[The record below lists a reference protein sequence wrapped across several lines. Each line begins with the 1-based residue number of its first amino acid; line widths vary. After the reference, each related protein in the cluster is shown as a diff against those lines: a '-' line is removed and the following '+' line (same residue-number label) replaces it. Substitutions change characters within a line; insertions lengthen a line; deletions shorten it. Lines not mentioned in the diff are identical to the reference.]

1 MSAAGHIFKKEIREM
16 MRDKRVLSS
25 AVIGPIFLIVLF
37 LMLFG
42 FLQSVLTKPKSQT
55 LHVVRTGQGE
65 ALAEAMEKANEFKIE
80 YVESLAAGEKM
91 VQDGRAKAVFYAPDE
106 IVLDMNKGQPGHVKV
121 LFDPDQATAPI
132 IVGKLDSFISKA
144 SKNRVAAILEAQG
157 INKEMAEP
165 IILDKALVQKEKA
178 MAGSMIVGLLPYLI
192 VIWAFYGG
200 FSIVTDLGAGE
211 KEKNTLETLLISPV
225 KRSQIALGKFLAL
238 AMVCLASS
246 MTSLLGVLVVGSLN
260 IPLTKGLFPEGVHLT
275 ILSVASIMGAIVPLV
290 AFFAGI
296 LLAISAYARNS
307 REAQTYLTM
316 VSFIVLMPAVF
327 SQFIGFTDFAKA
339 QWVNFVPILNSAGV
353 IREAMLGKFEPAA
366 LGITMAVSLV
376 LAFLALRL
384 TIHFFEREEVLA
396 RI

>member
-1 MSAAGHIFKKEIREM
+1 MSAAGHIFKKELREM

-65 ALAEAMEKANEFKIE
+65 AMAAAMEKAGIFKIAFVDTPE
-80 YVESLAAGEKM
+80 AGEKL
-91 VQDGRAKAVFYAPDE
+91 VRDGTAKAVFYVPDE
-106 IVLDMNKGQPGHVKV
+106 VALAFNKGEQAHLKV
-121 LFDPDQATAPI
+121 TFDPDQQTAPI
-132 IVGKLDSFISKA
+132 IVGMLERFVSESSKA
-144 SKNRVAAILEAQG
+144 RVEAILETQG
-157 INKEMAEP
+157 IDKKLAVP
-165 IILDKALVQKEKA
+165 VVLDKNEIKKEKA

-246 MTSLLGVLVVGSLN
+246 MTSLLGVVVVGSLN
-260 IPLTKGLFPEGVHLT
+260 IPLTKGLFPEGVHITFLG
-275 ILSVASIMGAIVPLV
+275 VVSIMGAILPLV

-296 LLAISAYARNS
+296 LLAISAYARNT

-339 QWVNFVPILNSAGV
+339 QWVNFIPILNSAGV
-353 IREAMLGKFEPAA
+353 IREAMLGRFEPVP
-366 LGITMAVSLV
+366 LLITMATSLV

>member
-1 MSAAGHIFKKEIREM
+1 MSITGHIFKKEVREM
-16 MRDKRVLSS
+16 LRDKRVLSS
-25 AVIGPIFLIVLF
+25 AVIGPVFLIVLF

-42 FLQSVLTKPKSQT
+42 FLQKTLTKPKSQT
-55 LHVVRTGQGE
+55 LHVVQTGHGE
-65 ALAEAMEKANEFKIE
+65 AMANDLEQKGMFKIE
-80 YVESLAAGEKM
+80 YVATPEAGEKL
-91 VQDGRAKAVFYAPDE
+91 VRDGKARAVLYVPDE
-106 IVLDMNKGQPGHVKV
+106 IALSMNKNEPAHLEVTY
-121 LFDPDQATAPI
+121 DPDLPTAPI
-132 IVGKLDSFISKA
+132 VLG
-144 SKNRVAAILEAQG
+144 ILERYVAETSKSRLQALLDAQG
-157 INKEMAEP
+157 IDRRMAQP
-165 IILDKALVQKEKA
+165 IVLDKNEIKKEKA

-225 KRSQIALGKFLAL
+225 KRSQIALGKFFAL
-238 AMVCLASS
+238 LMVCLASS
-246 MTSLLGVLVVGSLN
+246 LTSLIGVLIVGSLN

-275 ILSVASIMGAIVPLV
+275 FLGVASILGAIVPLA

-296 LLAISAYARNS
+296 LLAISAYARNT
-307 REAQTYLTM
+307 REAQTHLTM

-353 IREAMLGKFEPAA
+353 IREAMLGKFEPIPLLITILTSLLLAAAA
-366 LGITMAVSLV
+366 LV
-376 LAFLALRL
+376 L
-384 TIHFFEREEVLA
+384 TIRLFEREQVLA

>member
-1 MSAAGHIFKKEIREM
+1 MKTTGHIFRKEMREM
-16 MRDKRVLSS
+16 LRDKRVLSS
-25 AVIGPIFLIVLF
+25 AVIGPVFLIVLF

-42 FLQSVLTKPKSQT
+42 FLQKTLTKPKSQT
-55 LHVVRTGQGE
+55 LHVVRTGHGE
-65 ALAEAMEKANEFKIE
+65 AFAAELEKKGVFKIQ
-80 YVESLAAGEKM
+80 YVETAEAGEKL
-91 VQDGRAKAVFYAPDE
+91 VREGKAKAVLYVPDE
-106 IVLDMNKGQPGHVKV
+106 MALDINAGKAAHLKV
-121 LFDPDQATAPI
+121 TFDPDQPTSPI
-132 IVGKLDSFISKA
+132 ILGQLGQMVTEASKA
-144 SKNRVAAILEAQG
+144 RVAAIMDAQG
-157 INKEMAEP
+157 LDKSLAEP
-165 IILDKALVQKEKA
+165 IVLDRVEIKKEKA
-178 MAGSMIVGLLPYLI
+178 MAGQMIVGLLPYLI

-225 KRSQIALGKFLAL
+225 KRSQIALGKFFAL
-238 AMVCLASS
+238 MMVCLASS
-246 MTSLLGVLVVGSLN
+246 MTSLIGVLVVGSLN

-275 ILSVASIMGAIVPLV
+275 FLGIVSILGAIVPLA

-296 LLAISAYARNS
+296 LLAISAYARNT
-307 REAQTYLTM
+307 REAQTYLTL

-353 IREAMLGKFEPAA
+353 IREAMLGKFEVMP
-366 LGITMAVSLV
+366 LLITVGTSLF
-376 LAFLALRL
+376 LAYLALRL